1 MQLDESL
8 VSESFCYLTTTGR
21 RTRRPHEIEIWFVM
35 QEADVYLLAE
45 PGYRADWV
53 QNLVADE
60 RVQLR
65 IADRFWDGV
74 ASVVAGAADDGVV
87 RRAMAVKY
95 QGWEEGR
102 PLSDWARSALL
113 VKVRLISFL
122 GADGSAP
129 ERG

>member
-21 RTRRPHEIEIWFVM
+21 RTGRPHKIEIWFVLR
-35 QEADVYLLAE
+35 EAEVYLLAE

-65 IADRFWDGV
+65 IADRSWDGV
-74 ASVVAGAADDGVV
+74 ASVVASAADDGVV
-87 RRAMAVKY
+87 RRALAAKY

-102 PLSDWARSALL
+102 ALSDWARSALL